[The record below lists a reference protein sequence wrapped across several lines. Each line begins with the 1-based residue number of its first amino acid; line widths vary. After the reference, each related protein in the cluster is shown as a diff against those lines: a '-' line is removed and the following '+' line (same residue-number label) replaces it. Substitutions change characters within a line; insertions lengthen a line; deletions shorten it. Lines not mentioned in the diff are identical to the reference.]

1 MKRNQNHFARFS
13 TIGRLI
19 LSVFIFSLP
28 ARAPA
33 DDLVFV
39 CLENN
44 DLYQVVKQMNVPCVR
59 FDQADEAVASL
70 KSGDAVL
77 FLADGYPETT
87 TILSAQVFEQLNRKQ
102 VKVYLEFPG
111 TLPGFEFKPVRRAF
125 RERVVAVED
134 VFGEKLKPMDLLAVH
149 DCHFVETETER
160 PLMVLAGVAG
170 YDTAIYGIGDV
181 PVFPILFAHRNMI
194 VSTTKLSQFVTAR
207 YGTQSSMQSVWRFL
221 FKRLLPDRDVPVLE
235 WQPLVG
241 PTYAKDEPLPE
252 NARLSAIQRGIDWH
266 GRAGMVLNEKGWEDY
281 QEFWGLFAYGDALG
295 HQGIGEWP
303 DTTPP
308 YGDGRFG
315 ILEGAYSQMDYLGNQ
330 KAKKWLRSDSNGESS
345 FAFALRWKLDG
356 DPWSRDVAENVLDW
370 LYGTS
375 GLFSTDLEKANC
387 GLLFW
392 SPDNRQA
399 LYQDNDVKAIL
410 GLIGTSAL
418 LETDKWDEALVRN
431 LLGNFRTTGPL
442 GFRGWRLE
450 NPEVLERGWRYYRE
464 TPRTNFSP
472 HYEAWMW
479 SAYLW
484 LYDKTGYEPFLEKV
498 KNGVKMMNEAY
509 PERWFWATACS
520 PIDYARM
527 LLVCSWLVRVEDTP
541 EHRQWLKFY
550 AGQLAELQDEATGA
564 IREQVIAYPHL
575 QFRIPQSNAEYGTS
589 ESGLAAQD
597 GDPVTDQLYTT
608 NFALFGLNEAY
619 AATDDPQYRQMR
631 DRLADFLIRIQ
642 VKSET
647 HPELD
652 GGWFRAF
659 DYEKWEYWG
668 ANADAGWGA
677 WSIEVGW
684 TQAWIPT
691 TLALC
696 EMDANLW
703 DLSRNSRVNKH
714 FHKVLSEMIPEEASK

>member
-1 MKRNQNHFARFS
+1 M
-13 TIGRLI
+13 
-19 LSVFIFSLP
+19 
-28 ARAPA
+28 RAGE
-33 DDLVFV
+33 LVFV
-39 CLENN
+39 CQENN
-44 DLYQVVKQMNVPCVR
+44 DLYQVVKSMEIPCVR
-59 FDQADEAVASL
+59 FDKAEEAVASL
-70 KSGDAVL
+70 KAGDAVL
-77 FLADGYPETT
+77 FLADDYPETPT
-87 TILSAQVFEQLNRKQ
+87 KLSAQVFEQLSQKQ

-111 TLPGFEFKPVRRAF
+111 TLPGFEFKPVRRAL
-125 RERVVAVED
+125 RERVVVVAD
-134 VFGEKLKPMDLLAVH
+134 VFGEKLKSMDVLAIH
-149 DCHFVETETER
+149 DCHFVETQVDQ
-160 PLMVLAGVAG
+160 PLMVLACVAG
-170 YDTAIYGIGDV
+170 YDTAMYGIDDV
-181 PVFPILFAHRNMI
+181 ATFPILFAHQNMI

-207 YGTQSSMQSVWRFL
+207 YGTQESMQAVWQFL
-221 FKRLLPDRDVPVLE
+221 FKRLIPDRDIPLLS
-235 WQPLVG
+235 WTPLVR
-241 PTYAKDEPLPE
+241 PTYGKNEPLSE
-252 NARLSAIQRGIDWH
+252 NARLLAIQRGIDWH

-281 QEFWGLFAYGDALG
+281 QEFWGLHAYGDALG

-303 DTTPP
+303 DISPP

-315 ILEGAYSQMDYLGNQ
+315 ILEGAYSQIDYLGNQ

-356 DPWSRDVAENVLDW
+356 DLWSRDVAENVLDW
-370 LYGTS
+370 LYFTS
-375 GLFSTDLEKANC
+375 GLFSTDLDKANC

-399 LYQDNDVKAIL
+399 LYQDNDVKAIM
-410 GLIGTSAL
+410 GLIGTSAA
-418 LETDKWDEALVRN
+418 LETDKWDEVLVRN
-431 LLGNFRTTGPL
+431 ILGNFRTTGPL

-450 NPEVLERGWRYYRE
+450 NPEVLERGWRYYWE

-484 LYDKTGYEPFLEKV
+484 LYDKTKYEPLLEKV

-550 AGQLAELQDEATGA
+550 ADKLAELQDEETGA
-564 IREQVIAYPHL
+564 IREQAISYPHL

-589 ESGLAAQD
+589 ESGLVAKD
-597 GDPVTDQLYTT
+597 GDRVTDQLYST
-608 NFALFGLNEAY
+608 NFALFGINEAY
-619 AATDDPQYRQMR
+619 AATGDPQYRQMR
-631 DRLADFLIRIQ
+631 DRLADFLVRIQ

-647 HPELD
+647 HPQFD
-652 GGWFRAF
+652 GGWFRAL

-668 ANADAGWGA
+668 ANADVGWGA

-691 TLALC
+691 SLALI
-696 EMDANLW
+696 EMEANLW
-703 DLSRNSRVNKH
+703 DLSRNSQVNKH
-714 FHKVLSEMIPEEASK
+714 FKRILSEMIPEEDSH

>member
-1 MKRNQNHFARFS
+1 MRGFR
-13 TIGRLI
+13 RI
-19 LSVFIFSLP
+19 LCSILFGFLFSLP
-28 ARAPA
+28 TNVQASE
-33 DDLVFV
+33 LVFV
-39 CLENN
+39 CNENN
-44 DLYQVVKQMNVPCVR
+44 DLYQVVNDMAVSSVR
-59 FDQADEAVASL
+59 FDNAE
-70 KSGDAVL
+70 DAVVTLKTSDAIL
-77 FLADGYPETT
+77 FLADGYPAATT
-87 TILSAQVFEQLNRKQ
+87 DLSEEVFRQLNQKQ
-102 VKVYLEFPG
+102 VKAYIEFPG
-111 TLPGFEFKPVRRAF
+111 TLPGFGFKPVRRAF
-125 RERVVAVED
+125 RERVVVVED
-134 VFGEKLKPMDLLAVH
+134 VFGEKLKPMDVLAIH
-149 DCHFVETETER
+149 DCHFVETNVDK

-170 YDTAIYGIGDV
+170 YDTAVYGIDDV
-181 PVFPILFAHRNMI
+181 PSYPILFRHGNLI
-194 VSTTKLSQFVTAR
+194 VSTTKLSQFVTGR
-207 YGTQSSMQSVWRFL
+207 YATRESLQAVWQYL
-221 FKRLLPDRDVPVLE
+221 FKQLLPERDVPALV
-235 WQPLVG
+235 WRPLVG
-241 PTYAKDEPLPE
+241 PTYGKTEPLAE

-281 QEFWGLFAYGDALG
+281 QKFWDPLTGDALG
-295 HQGIGEWP
+295 HDGVGEWP

-315 ILEGAYSQMDYLGNQ
+315 ILEGAYSQIDSLGNQ

-345 FAFALRWKLDG
+345 LAFALRWKLDG
-356 DPWSRDVAENVLDW
+356 DPWSRRVAENVLDW
-370 LYGTS
+370 LYFTS
-375 GLFSTDLEKANC
+375 GLFQTDLEQANC

-399 LYQDNDVKAIL
+399 LYQDNDVKAIM
-410 GLIGTSAL
+410 GLIGTSAV
-418 LETDKWDEALVRN
+418 LETDKWDEVLVRN
-431 LLGNFRTTGPL
+431 ILGNFRTTGPL

-450 NPEVLERGWRYYRE
+450 NPDVLQNGWRHYRE

-479 SAYLW
+479 STYLW

-509 PERWFWATACS
+509 PERWFWASACS

-527 LLVCSWLVRVEDTP
+527 LLVCSWLIRVEDTP
-541 EHRQWLKFY
+541 EHRRWLKFY
-550 AGQLAELQDEATGA
+550 ADKLAELQDGETGA
-564 IREQVIAYPHL
+564 IREQVIGYPHL

-597 GDPVTDQLYTT
+597 GDPVTDQLYST

-619 AATDDPQYRQMR
+619 HATGDVQYRQMR
-631 DRLADFLIRIQ
+631 DRLAEFLIRIQ
-642 VKSET
+642 VKSES

-691 TLALC
+691 SLALC
-696 EMDANLW
+696 ELETSLW
-703 DLSRNSRVNKH
+703 DLSRNSRVNRH
-714 FHKVLSEMIPEEASK
+714 FQRVLNEMIPEEKP